1 MVSLPVSWATSSVA
15 PAATMIANFSS
26 LILRSDW
33 GEPLRDRYMYRT
45 AHEPVCPRVR
55 DGAADFSDACS
66 RAT

>member
-1 MVSLPVSWATSSVA
+1 MVGLPVSLATSNVA
-15 PAATMIANFSS
+15 PRGHDDRELQQPHLA
-26 LILRSDW
+26 ILL